1 MSEIVLNNENYKV
14 SLSPWVGKEPKVL
27 ILGTMPSN
35 VSLKA
40 QAYYSN
46 VSKNSFWKIINE
58 LFPKMGN
65 EQDNREYIIS
75 LGIALWDCIHSG
87 VRSGS
92 SDNNIEENTLKAND
106 IPVFLKKYPSISCII
121 FNGKKSAKIFSEYFK
136 EKDIRKDI
144 NFYILPSTSNAN
156 AISFDKKL
164 EQWKI
169 LCKCL

>member
-1 MSEIVLNNENYKV
+1 MNELVLNNENYKV
-14 SLSPWVGKEPKVL
+14 SLSPWVGEEPKVL

-46 VSKNSFWKIINE
+46 VSKNSFWEIINE
-58 LFPKMGN
+58 LFPKRDNG
-65 EQDNREYIIS
+65 QDNREYITS

-87 VRSGS
+87 VRLGS

-106 IPVFLKKYPSISCII
+106 IPGFLKKYPSISCII
-121 FNGKKSAKIFSEYFK
+121 FNGKKSAKMFADYFK
-136 EKDIRKDI
+136 EEDIREDI
-144 NFYILPSTSNAN
+144 RFYTLPSTSNAN
-156 AISFDKKL
+156 AIYFDKKL
-164 EQWKI
+164 EKWKM